1 MIILEQIGSNSGV
14 IALNFGPNSRLF
26 GQKIQRTSNAI

>member
-14 IALNFGPNSRLF
+14 IALNFGPKWAKFKTVWPKNS
-26 GQKIQRTSNAI
+26 KN